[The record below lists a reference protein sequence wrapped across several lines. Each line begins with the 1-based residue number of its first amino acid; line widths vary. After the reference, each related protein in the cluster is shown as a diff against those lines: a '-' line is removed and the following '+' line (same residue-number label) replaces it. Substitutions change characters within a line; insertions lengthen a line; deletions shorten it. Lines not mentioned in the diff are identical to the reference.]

1 MVKQQMH
8 YLGSC
13 SDKWPMYGC
22 EQFLAKRKKQF
33 PLKWQKK
40 ATRLIFRI
48 EASSFFPTYLAVC
61 LVNFH
66 SWEHPQ
72 PRYFA
77 ARPILKL
84 FFICENFPSLSSSR
98 SECEKSCWMC
108 NCMPSCLLLSLS
120 SHWQT
125 LHPFRLCIHFG
136 EWINPTGDL
145 RAARFNPSRSG
156 SQSNHNSTLLTL
168 DGV

>member
-1 MVKQQMH
+1 MADVR
-8 YLGSC
+8 LRAVFS
-13 SDKWPMYGC
+13 
-22 EQFLAKRKKQF
+22 KKKKAPF

-72 PRYFA
+72 PRYFP

-84 FFICENFPSLSSSR
+84 FFICENFPSLSSSC
-98 SECEKSCWMC
+98 SECEKSCWMW
-108 NCMPSCLLLSLS
+108 MPRHCLLLSLS
-120 SHWQT
+120 SHLQT
-125 LHPFRLCIHFG
+125 VHPFRLCIHFG
-136 EWINPTGDL
+136 EWINPTGDP
-145 RAARFNPSRSG
+145 RAARFNPSRSA

-168 DGV
+168 DGVSP

>member
-1 MVKQQMH
+1 MH

-33 PLKWQKK
+33 PLKWQKM

-72 PRYFA
+72 PRYFP

-84 FFICENFPSLSSSR
+84 FFICENFPSLSSSP

-108 NCMPSCLLLSLS
+108 NCLGIAYSSPFLPTGKLCASFSSLHTFS
-120 SHWQT
+120 ESGLIQ
-125 LHPFRLCIHFG
+125 LGICELRGLIHQEG
-136 EWINPTGDL
+136 AVNPTTNQ
-145 RAARFNPSRSG
+145 RF
-156 SQSNHNSTLLTL
+156 
-168 DGV
+168 

>member
-1 MVKQQMH
+1 MH

-72 PRYFA
+72 PRYFP

-84 FFICENFPSLSSSR
+84 FFICENFPSLSSSC

-108 NCMPSCLLLSLS
+108 MPRHCLPLSLS

-125 LHPFRLCIHFG
+125 VCILFVSAYIFG

-145 RAARFNPSRSG
+145 RAARFNPSRSA

-168 DGV
+168 DGVSP

>member
-48 EASSFFPTYLAVC
+48 EASPFFPTYLAVC

-125 LHPFRLCIHFG
+125 LHPFRLCIHCPFSESG
-136 EWINPTGDL
+136 LIQLGICELRGLIHQEVAVNPTTTQ
-145 RAARFNPSRSG
+145 RF
-156 SQSNHNSTLLTL
+156 
-168 DGV
+168 

>member
-72 PRYFA
+72 PRYFP

-84 FFICENFPSLSSSR
+84 FFICENFPSLSWSR

-108 NCMPSCLLLSLS
+108 NCMPFPLPFFPLANSAYFSSLHTS
-120 SHWQT
+120 
-125 LHPFRLCIHFG
+125 PIFG

>member
-22 EQFLAKRKKQF
+22 EQFLTKETLSRRKKEEQE
-33 PLKWQKK
+33 WGKK

-48 EASSFFPTYLAVC
+48 ERDAFFPTYLAAVGL

-72 PRYFA
+72 QSC
-77 ARPILKL
+77 
-84 FFICENFPSLSSSR
+84 FFICKNFPSLSCSG
-98 SECEKSCWMC
+98 EWMC
-108 NCMPSCLLLSLS
+108 QASCFPFLLSCKFCIFFVFAFILS
-120 SHWQT
+120 
-125 LHPFRLCIHFG
+125 FVRVC
-136 EWINPTGDL
+136 N
-145 RAARFNPSRSG
+145 RARS
-156 SQSNHNSTLLTL
+156 L
-168 DGV
+168 D